1 MSRENPPYST
11 RKAAQAYADFTGAQ
25 PKGVRTA
32 KLDDRDVN
40 GWKLGKAVGVA
51 YRATRDGQTKEY
63 FHEFKQTAA
72 PDVVSRDD
80 GRQLYFAGGSYKVT
94 DRGIEDMPKLFV
106 VNPSPRSGGRT
117 KPKRKAPMARRRT
130 ATRRRRHAP
139 RAIVVQANPIRR
151 RRRRA
156 RVSTRRRAFRAN
168 PARRSVARN
177 PIRRRRRVGVRRMRR
192 NPSAR
197 GMGGGAVNFGR
208 MLIPAMGIGA
218 GAVGSEILMGYL
230 PIPANFKTGV
240 LRHVT
245 KGAVGIAAGLLIG
258 KVFKMKRLGNFF
270 ALGAVAIAT
279 HDALKELIASRASS
293 INQTG
298 FGQYRGRLPSQFG
311 YINPARTGRMGQYLP
326 RPLPSQFPGS
336 FAGMGGDAPTVATQP
351 VGGETD
357 FRA

>member
-1 MSRENPPYST
+1 MARDNPPYST

-25 PKGVRTA
+25 PKGVRSA
-32 KLDDRDVN
+32 RLDDKDVN

-51 YRATRDGQTKEY
+51 YRATRDGKTKEY

-106 VNPSPRSGGRT
+106 VNPSPRS

-168 PARRSVARN
+168 PVRRSVARRN
-177 PIRRRRRVGVRRMRR
+177 PSRRRRVGVRRMRR

-230 PIPANFKTGV
+230 PIPASFKTGV

-279 HDALKELIASRASS
+279 HDALKELIASRASA

-311 YINPARTGRMGQYLP
+311 YINPARTRMGQYLP
-326 RPLPSQFPGS
+326 KPLPSQFPGS
-336 FAGMGGDAPTVATQP
+336 FAGMSGDAPIPANAP
-351 VGGETD
+351 GGETD